1 MKVKFLVCFAIILI
15 SAGIIFIS
23 CTEEITGNLTQNK
36 PPETS
41 VFVQADSLNLT
52 LSLQTIYWDGRDED
66 GFVIGF
72 YYTWEE
78 NPQPG
83 DWIWTTKRSETFPLQ
98 ISGTDTTYTF
108 RIKAV
113 DNDSIED
120 PTPAEQV
127 FPIKNSHPEISWT
140 SLSQIPDTT
149 FTIAAFSWNASDL
162 DGDTTIALFEYSLD
176 DTLNWNTIEGFRR
189 RLILNADSGLTV
201 GDHSFFIRAVDVA
214 GAKSPIIKMPE
225 NPNANWHVQAPRG
238 RYLLIDD
245 FEDESS
251 SNNFPDAF
259 YRSLL
264 DTLLPQFGDEYSYW
278 NIEEQ
283 FPTSVIQFTETL
295 KEFERIIWYA
305 DFIQQSDPRFIGA
318 QIAIPEFRSGGGKL
332 IYTVKFNQGFGAQGD
347 PLGFTPVDSL
357 GDDFRIFNNSLYY
370 SDPDFQNQFP
380 TLPILPELRS
390 SNQFALFGLLALIPK
405 ATSVP
410 MYYYDDANLQDDPLF
425 VLIGQND
432 NSGQYDFVFAGTP
445 LNQLNGNA
453 NVGELFRIILDQIF
467 DENL

>member
-1 MKVKFLVCFAIILI
+1 
-15 SAGIIFIS
+15 
-23 CTEEITGNLTQNK
+23 
-36 PPETS
+36 
-41 VFVQADSLNLT
+41 
-52 LSLQTIYWDGRDED
+52 
-66 GFVIGF
+66 
-72 YYTWEE
+72 
-78 NPQPG
+78 
-83 DWIWTTKRSETFPLQ
+83 
-98 ISGTDTTYTF
+98 
-108 RIKAV
+108 
-113 DNDSIED
+113 
-120 PTPAEQV
+120 
-127 FPIKNSHPEISWT
+127 
-140 SLSQIPDTT
+140 
-149 FTIAAFSWNASDL
+149 
-162 DGDTTIALFEYSLD
+162 
-176 DTLNWNTIEGFRR
+176 
-189 RLILNADSGLTV
+189 
-201 GDHSFFIRAVDVA
+201 VA

-332 IYTVKFNQGFGAQGD
+332 IYTVKFNQGFGTQGE

-410 MYYYDDANLQDDPLF
+410 MYYYDDTNLQDDPLF

-445 LNQLNGNA
+445 LNQLNGNG
-453 NVGELFRIILDQIF
+453 NVEELFKIILDQIF

>member
-108 RIKAV
+108 RVKAV

-259 YRSLL
+259 YRYI
-264 DTLLPQFGDEYSYW
+264 PIG
-278 NIEEQ
+278 I
-283 FPTSVIQFTETL
+283 L
-295 KEFERIIWYA
+295 K
-305 DFIQQSDPRFIGA
+305 
-318 QIAIPEFRSGGGKL
+318 
-332 IYTVKFNQGFGAQGD
+332 
-347 PLGFTPVDSL
+347 
-357 GDDFRIFNNSLYY
+357 
-370 SDPDFQNQFP
+370 
-380 TLPILPELRS
+380 S
-390 SNQFALFGLLALIPK
+390 SSPH
-405 ATSVP
+405 P
-410 MYYYDDANLQDDPLF
+410 
-425 VLIGQND
+425 
-432 NSGQYDFVFAGTP
+432 
-445 LNQLNGNA
+445 
-453 NVGELFRIILDQIF
+453 
-467 DENL
+467 